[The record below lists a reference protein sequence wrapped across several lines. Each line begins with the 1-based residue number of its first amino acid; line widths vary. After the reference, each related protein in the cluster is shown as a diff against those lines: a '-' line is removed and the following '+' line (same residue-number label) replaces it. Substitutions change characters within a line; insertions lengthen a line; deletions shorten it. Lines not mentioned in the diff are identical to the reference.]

1 MGPRNCSSVFVV
13 GSPRSGTSVLG
24 WALASLPEVFGGWE
38 LDLPEKL
45 AVAIG
50 QGQVVESCLS
60 RPDLD
65 FWRANIPSDKIF
77 EAIGFGV
84 DRLIRE
90 TTGCQ
95 CWVDTSP
102 ANAGGALC
110 LANLFPRSLFIHIIR
125 HPLNVVESALNSGF
139 DFYGTKSVESACTMW
154 LDHVRF
160 AQGASSLLPDR
171 FLTLRYSELAS
182 NPETVAKSMAD
193 FIGVDDWQP
202 ILDFIRNNRIN
213 SSFPK
218 REGEASIG
226 VEASKARI
234 RLTAEDKTYINE
246 NCGPLAAALGLVCA

>member
-1 MGPRNCSSVFVV
+1 MGPRNCSSVFVI

-24 WALASLPEVFGGWE
+24 WALASLPGVFGGWE

-50 QGQVVESCLS
+50 QGQVVESCLG

-65 FWRANIPSDKIF
+65 FWRANIPADKIF
-77 EAIGFGV
+77 EAIGSGV
-84 DRLIRE
+84 DQLIRE

-154 LDHVRF
+154 LDHVNL
-160 AQGASSLLPDR
+160 AEGASALLPDR
-171 FLTLRYSELAS
+171 FLTLRYSELAN
-182 NPETVAKSMAD
+182 NPEVVARSMAE

-218 REGEASIG
+218 QVGEASIG
-226 VEASKARI
+226 TEVSKARFH
-234 RLTAEDKTYINE
+234 LSASDKAYIE
-246 NCGPLAAALGLVCA
+246 EKCGHLAAALGLVCA